1 VATKEVEHAT
11 ITFLKELQT
20 MEEVLKNEDA
30 KSERLPCKKNTTR
43 RIRLFYCQQH
53 LVLGATSQG

>member
-1 VATKEVEHAT
+1 VATKEVEQAT

-30 KSERLPCKKNTTR
+30 KK
-43 RIRLFYCQQH
+43 
-53 LVLGATSQG
+53 